1 MRYLPHTREDIAA
14 MLTKVGCSDL
24 EELFAPI
31 PAACRRTAPL
41 NLPEPLGEMELN
53 RHMDGLAAKVAVAP
67 EYTTYL
73 GAGSYDHFIP
83 EAIKQL
89 LLRSEIFTAYT
100 PYQPE
105 ISQGTLQTIFEYQTL
120 VSRLLGM
127 EVANASMYD
136 GASALAEALLM
147 SIRITKRQKVAVSSA
162 IHPAYRKVIATYLA
176 PTGYEIIELPYTKD
190 GRTDLS
196 GLGDLSALAGVAIQS
211 PNFFGC
217 IEDLEQAEKTVHSDQ
232 KALFICCFSEPLA
245 YGLLKPPGTFGAD
258 IVCGEGQS
266 LGIPRSFGGP
276 GLGIFTAKQKYVR
289 NMPGRL
295 IGQTVDKN
303 GNRGFVLTLAT
314 REQHIR
320 REKATSNICSNQGL
334 CATTATMYM
343 AMLGGTGFRALA
355 QLNYDKAGYLKQQL
369 QQAGI
374 ATTFQAPTFNE
385 FVVRFPGDG
394 QAVYRK
400 LLAKNIVA
408 GVPLEAYYPELT
420 GQYLLCV
427 TETSTRED
435 MDALVKE
442 IAS

>member
-1 MRYLPHTREDIAA
+1 MRYLPHTKENIEA
-14 MLTKVGCSDL
+14 MLERSGCRDM
-24 EELFAPI
+24 EDLFASI
-31 PAACRRTAPL
+31 PSRCRRV
-41 NLPEPLGEMELN
+41 EPLDLPDPLSEMELN
-53 RHMDGLAAKVAVAP
+53 RHMDSLSRLGGAQG
-67 EYTTYL
+67 YRTFL

-89 LLRSEIFTAYT
+89 LLRSEIYTAYT

-120 VSRLLGM
+120 VSRLCGM

-147 SIRITKRQKVAVSSA
+147 SIRITRRKKVAVSRA
-162 IHPAYRKVIATYLA
+162 IHPSYRKVVQTYLA
-176 PTGYEIIELPYTKD
+176 PTGYEIVELPYTGD
-190 GRTDLS
+190 GVTDLS
-196 GLGDLSALAGVAIQS
+196 ALGNLSELAGVAIQS

-217 IEDLEQAEKTVHSDQ
+217 VENLEQAEQIIHADAKT
-232 KALFICCFSEPLA
+232 LFISCFSEPLA
-245 YGLLKPPGTFGAD
+245 YGVLKSPGSCGAD

-276 GLGIFTAKQKYVR
+276 GLGVFTTRMKFVR

-343 AMLGGTGFRALA
+343 AMLGGTGFRDLSA
-355 QLNYDKAGYLKQQL
+355 LNYDKAEYLKKQL
-369 QQAGI
+369 LEAGAKI
-374 ATTFQAPTFNE
+374 TFESPTFNE
-385 FVVRFPGDG
+385 FVVQFPGNSG
-394 QAVYRK
+394 KVHEK
-400 LLAKNIVA
+400 LLDNGIIA
-408 GVPLEAYYPELT
+408 GLALENYYPELA
-420 GQYLLCV
+420 GHYLLCV
-427 TETSTRED
+427 TETAGRED
-435 MDALVKE
+435 MDELAKE
-442 IAS
+442 VAA